1 MTAATYAQVI
11 AEQAGIRQDHQAAR
25 RRRRALRR
33 AQQQCE
39 DLTELLGRLGAA
51 ETPAHD
57 AETATAARA
66 AARDLYRLVAGP
78 VPLPAAR
85 PPHREPLIPAALDGA
100 VEQLDEVLSDLRA
113 GFRDADRHALRL
125 VTVVAAGVEALT
137 SPTGD

>member
-1 MTAATYAQVI
+1 MPLLKPERPRHAA
-11 AEQAGIRQDHQAAR
+11 AAR
-25 RRRRALRR
+25 IEHRHCQPRDAAQQRRRALRR
-33 AQQQCE
+33 AQQPCE

-51 ETPAHD
+51 ESPARD

-66 AARDLYRLVAGP
+66 TARDLYRLVAGP
-78 VPLPAAR
+78 VPLPR
-85 PPHREPLIPAALDGA
+85 PGELSMALDDA
-100 VEQLDEVLSDLRA
+100 VEELDEVLSDLRA